1 MKIDNRYLRQRV
13 PEVLFDKPI
22 ANQQLSLL
30 LMQFMLRA
38 KAVGLAANQVGYNKR
53 VFVMNIN
60 GRHYSCFNPEIIES
74 SSNNIQ
80 MNEGCLSFP
89 KDRLDVARPDWI
101 VVKYYDYLGNETQEK
116 IDGLAARCF
125 QHELDHLNGITMH
138 QRQKENHD
146 VLPKP

>member
-30 LMQFMLRA
+30 LTQFMTRA
-38 KAVGLAANQVGYNKR
+38 QAVGLAANQVGYNKR

-60 GRHYSCFNPEIIES
+60 GRHYSCFNPEILES
-74 SSNNIQ
+74 SSDDVLL
-80 MNEGCLSFP
+80 NEGCLSFP
-89 KDRLDVARPDWI
+89 KDRLDIARPDWI
-101 VVKYYDYLGNETQEK
+101 VVKYYDHLGNETQEK
-116 IDGLAARCF
+116 LDGLASRCF

-138 QRQKENHD
+138 QRRKENNN
-146 VLPKP
+146 VLPKS

>member
-1 MKIDNRYLRQRV
+1 MKIDNRYLRQRI

-22 ANQQLSLL
+22 ANQQLSLIL
-30 LMQFMLRA
+30 TQFMLRA
-38 KAVGLAANQVGYNKR
+38 QAIGLAANQVGYNKR

-60 GRHYSCFNPEIIES
+60 GRQYSCFNPEILES
-74 SSNNIQ
+74 SLTKIQ

-101 VVKYYDYLGNETQEK
+101 VVKYYDYLGNETQETL
-116 IDGLAARCF
+116 DGLASRCF

-138 QRQKENHD
+138 QRQKEN
-146 VLPKP
+146 